1 MLGRACVMRLS
12 PDSKTVWAKCVAWL
26 STYGPNFPH
35 ICFAIALELEGIFL
49 WMTICFEVYGPDDST
64 QMRAIYGLAMAHH
77 GMC

>member
-1 MLGRACVMRLS
+1 MWLIAVTFGLGM
-12 PDSKTVWAKCVAWL
+12 AWL

>member
-1 MLGRACVMRLS
+1 MAEHIWAKLS
-12 PDSKTVWAKCVAWL
+12 PYMFCHSFRI
-26 STYGPNFPH
+26 GGN
-35 ICFAIALELEGIFL
+35 FL

>member
-1 MLGRACVMRLS
+1 MGQ
-12 PDSKTVWAKCVAWL
+12 T
-26 STYGPNFPH
+26 FP
-35 ICFAIALELEGIFL
+35 ICFAIALELEGFFL

>member
-1 MLGRACVMRLS
+1 MWLIAVTFGQGM
-12 PDSKTVWAKCVAWL
+12 AWL

-64 QMRAIYGLAMAHH
+64 QMRAIYGFAMAHH